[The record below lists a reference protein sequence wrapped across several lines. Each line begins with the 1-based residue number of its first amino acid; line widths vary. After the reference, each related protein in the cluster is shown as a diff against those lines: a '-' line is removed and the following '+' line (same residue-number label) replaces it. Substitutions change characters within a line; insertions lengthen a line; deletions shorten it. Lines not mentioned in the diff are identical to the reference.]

1 MFHPCDF
8 STAKKIRKP
17 SFEVRFPLTQSTSDE
32 QIETIN
38 KRQSSIPTSYLD
50 ISFYPRGDLNNIFT
64 AKSTRKILNLLPMY
78 ETVRFQHVTTSA

>member
-1 MFHPCDF
+1 MSPG
-8 STAKKIRKP
+8 SLLNGKENQKTV
-17 SFEVRFPLTQSTSDE
+17 VRGSLPPTQSTSDE

-38 KRQSSIPTSYLD
+38 KRQSSIPTSYSD